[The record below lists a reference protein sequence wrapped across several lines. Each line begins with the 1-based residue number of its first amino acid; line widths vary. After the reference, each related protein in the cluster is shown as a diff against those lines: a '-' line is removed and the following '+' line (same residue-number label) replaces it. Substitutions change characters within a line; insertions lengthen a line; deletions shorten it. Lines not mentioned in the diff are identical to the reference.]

1 MKKYNQIMASVFVIF
16 AGVLIIANIYLSRL
30 SFEENSREYRISVN
44 RIEQEIKK
52 YEQQKRKAP
61 DSLEDVLAF
70 SGVSEYP
77 CIRSIDSI
85 KIQDISAEEMQ
96 KLLEQEGEDYLMMAT
111 DENLYRLTYRAES
124 SASRYMIK
132 MINVI
137 IGIVFLI
144 TLAVL
149 LYIRQKIMLPFY
161 RFSELPLEL
170 SKGNLTVP
178 LKAEKSHYFRRFIWG
193 MDLLRENLEEN
204 KVRELELQKE
214 RKLLLLSLSHD
225 IKTPLSAI
233 KLYAK
238 ALSRNLYKSEE
249 KKQEIAGHIDE
260 KVNEI
265 EAYISEIVKASNEDF
280 MEFEVENGEF
290 YIGNVLG
297 AIKEYYQEKMQL
309 NQIDFSLDTY
319 RNCLVWGDE
328 DRLVEVIQNI
338 IENACK
344 YGDGKRIWLETKR
357 EPEEYW
363 ITVRNTG
370 CTLEEKELPHICDSF
385 FRGSNVGKENGSG
398 LGLYICRKL
407 MHLMEGELIPNIVVE
422 SDEKIMEVT
431 VVVQIRNC

>member
-61 DSLEDVLAF
+61 DSLDDVLAS

-85 KIQDISAEEMQ
+85 KIQDISAEELQ

-132 MINVI
+132 MINVLT
-137 IGIVFLI
+137 GIVFLI
-144 TLAVL
+144 TFAVL

-309 NQIDFSLDTY
+309 SQIDFSLDTY
-319 RNCLVWGDE
+319 HNCLVWGDE

>member
-61 DSLEDVLAF
+61 DSLDDVLAF

-85 KIQDISAEEMQ
+85 KIQDISAEELQ

-238 ALSRNLYKSEE
+238 ALSRNLYKSKE

>member
-61 DSLEDVLAF
+61 DSLDDVLAS

-85 KIQDISAEEMQ
+85 KIQDISAEELQ

-137 IGIVFLI
+137 TGIVFLI
-144 TLAVL
+144 TFAVL

-319 RNCLVWGDE
+319 HNCLVWGDE